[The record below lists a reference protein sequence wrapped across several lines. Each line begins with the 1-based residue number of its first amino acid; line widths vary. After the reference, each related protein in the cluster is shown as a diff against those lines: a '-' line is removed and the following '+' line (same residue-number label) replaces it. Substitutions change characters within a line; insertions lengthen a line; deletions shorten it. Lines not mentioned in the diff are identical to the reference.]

1 MYTVKLSQ
9 FEGPLDLLLHLIEKE
24 KLDITEISLAEVAD
38 KYLAYIEEAEEISP
52 DELADFLVVA
62 ARLLLIKSSFLI
74 PGEIEK
80 EEYTDL
86 ANQLKIYREFL
97 LASKKIQKIYNQ
109 KKYAF
114 SRNKFPIV
122 IKTKFPENIKIS
134 PNILKKYFESL
145 TNLLLSQIKL
155 RQGTIKKVISLKE
168 KINQLLEKIKNLE
181 KIKFSELVDKP
192 LREEIVI
199 TFLATLDLVKKRVIQ
214 IEQKCLFGD
223 IIIRKLN

>member
-9 FEGPLDLLLHLIEKE
+9 FEGPLDLLLHLIEEE

-62 ARLLLIKSSFLI
+62 AKLLLIKSSFLI
-74 PGEIEK
+74 PGEVEK

-114 SRNKFPIV
+114 SRNKFPIA
-122 IKTKFPENIKIS
+122 IKAKFPENIKIS
-134 PNILKKYFESL
+134 PNVLKKYFESL
-145 TNLLLSQIKL
+145 VSILLTQIKL
-155 RQGTIKKVISLKE
+155 KQKTIKKVISLKE
-168 KINQLLEKIKNLE
+168 KIQQLMQKIKNFKE
-181 KIKFSELVDKP
+181 IKFNELIDKP
-192 LREEIVI
+192 LKEEIVV
-199 TFLATLDLVKKRVIQ
+199 TFLATLDLAKRKVIQ
-214 IEQKCLFGD
+214 IEQKYLFGD
-223 IIIRKLN
+223 IIIKKLN